1 MGQNFVLFHFIKLQ
15 AQCQSNATHK
25 GKRQHFPHILLNEGG
40 PFRKPSPSL
49 FLKSPLGLCL
59 TAAAM
64 NIVKAK
70 AKLRERME
78 WGREG
83 NANINP
89 VQERLKAH
97 LHFFEFI

>member
-1 MGQNFVLFHFIKLQ
+1 
-15 AQCQSNATHK
+15 
-25 GKRQHFPHILLNEGG
+25 
-40 PFRKPSPSL
+40 
-49 FLKSPLGLCL
+49 
-59 TAAAM
+59 M

-89 VQERLKAH
+89 VQERLKARSQF
-97 LHFFEFI
+97 LEFI